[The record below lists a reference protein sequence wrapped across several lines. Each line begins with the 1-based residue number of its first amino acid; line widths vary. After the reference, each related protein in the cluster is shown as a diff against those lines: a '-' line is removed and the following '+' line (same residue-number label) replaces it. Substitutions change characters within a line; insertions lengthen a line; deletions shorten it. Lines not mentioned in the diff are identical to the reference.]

1 MIKIKQLLT
10 TAAQKQ
16 AGEMLQVNDNEDY
29 NEASELE
36 NKYVERPPVFS
47 CKRCE
52 QLQNEIVHTMYSIQ

>member
-47 CKRCE
+47 CKRSK
-52 QLQNEIVHTMYSIQ
+52 Q